1 MSDRVNTGG
10 NTLELREVSVAVAD
24 RIVCSGVDLVVPE
37 GELHILFGPNG
48 SGKSSLLAAIVGLPP
63 YRLVSGEIR
72 LGGERIDALPADERA
87 AAGLG
92 MAFQRPPSL
101 PGVTVREFS
110 EAIGGLGR
118 LEGEA
123 EALDLADFLERDV
136 NAGFSGGEIKRWE
149 ILKMFIQRPGFMLF
163 DEPES
168 GVDLEHIA
176 AVGSAIDRLVRSADA
191 AGRRRSALAITHTG
205 FVLDYVQ
212 ADTGHMMIDGR
223 LVESGDAREMFRRIQ
238 RTGYRMPVG

>member
-1 MSDRVNTGG
+1 MNDRVESRG
-10 NTLELREVSVAVAD
+10 NTLELRGVSVAVGD
-24 RIVCSGVDLVVPE
+24 RVVCRDVELVVPE

-48 SGKSSLLAAIVGLPP
+48 SGKSSLLAAIVGLAP
-63 YRLVSGEIR
+63 YRLASGEIY
-72 LGGERIDALPADERA
+72 LGGERIDLLSVDERA

-101 PGVTVREFS
+101 PGVSVREFG

-118 LEGEA
+118 LDGEA
-123 EALDLADFLERDV
+123 AALDLADLLDRDV

-176 AVGSAIDRLVRSADA
+176 AVGAAIDRLVRSRDA
-191 AGRRRSALAITHTG
+191 AGHPRAALAITHTG
-205 FVLDYVQ
+205 FVLDYVE
-212 ADTGHMMIDGR
+212 AEAGHLLIDGR
-223 LVESGDAREMFRRIQ
+223 LVDSGDAREMFRRIQ
-238 RTGYRMPVG
+238 RTGYRAPVG